1 MTKSS
6 ESEQARR
13 VNATVR
19 LLQQKASRHQ
29 ALKWLMTQYG
39 ISRRQ
44 AYRYLLQAQTVS
56 GPVPVPETKAV
67 FTVKLSISLI
77 GQVRQQ
83 SQQEGLAI
91 SQWVEAALQRA
102 LKPRQ
107 GHG

>member
-19 LLQQKASRHQ
+19 LLKQKASPQQ
-29 ALKWLMTQYG
+29 ALGWLISHYG

-44 AYRYLLQAQTVS
+44 AYRYLLQAQTAP

-67 FTVKLSISLI
+67 FTIKLSLSLI
-77 GQVRQQ
+77 GQVRRQ
-83 SQQEGLAI
+83 SQREGLAI
-91 SQWVEAALQRA
+91 SQWVERALQRA
-102 LKPRQ
+102 LRSRQ